1 MVHWRLMESDQALEG
16 SFAQKELVLK
26 TLEFVVVVIRI
37 PVTLLTSILE
47 KQTISGSWLVFAV
60 IGTEQTQMD
69 AVKMSLHPSV

>member
-47 KQTISGSWLVFAV
+47 KQTISGSWLVFAA

-69 AVKMSLHPSV
+69 AVKMSLHPTV

>member
-16 SFAQKELVLK
+16 SFAQEELVLK
-26 TLEFVVVVIRI
+26 TLEEFVV
-37 PVTLLTSILE
+37 PVTLMTSILE
-47 KQTISGSWLVFAV
+47 RQTETVFGSWLVFAV